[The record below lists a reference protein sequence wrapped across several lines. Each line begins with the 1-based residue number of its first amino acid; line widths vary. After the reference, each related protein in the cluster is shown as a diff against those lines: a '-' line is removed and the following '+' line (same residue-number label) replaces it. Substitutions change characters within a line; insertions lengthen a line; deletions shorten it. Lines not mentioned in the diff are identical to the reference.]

1 MMSSSIGFTEA
12 IIFPAISDISCCFDE
27 LTFRISYDISEGNT
41 NIITTDTTLTVSST
55 DSGTTGNGQI
65 YQNDIVNMDVQIT
78 DLGCCTDDTLK
89 YRIVSVPST
98 GLTID
103 TGWQTTE
110 QDPPSNIIKDNNE
123 DNPGSIVITF
133 YVQDCD
139 GNIKTIVV
147 TLLKAK
153 FNT

>member
-1 MMSSSIGFTEA
+1 V
-12 IIFPAISDISCCFDE
+12 
-27 LTFRISYDISEGNT
+27 YDLSEGATNT
-41 NIITTDTTLTVSST
+41 ITTDTTLTVSSS
-55 DSGTTGNGQI
+55 DSGTAGNGQI

-78 DLGCCTDDTLK
+78 NLGCCEDDTLK

-98 GLTID
+98 GDTVD
-103 TGWQTTE
+103 TGWQTSE

-133 YVQDCD
+133 YVEDCD
-139 GNIKTIVV
+139 GNVKTIVV